1 MSGYIAQLDALE
13 ERFVA
18 WAERRPDIRA
28 AIVVGSRARSDHPA
42 DEWADLDLGILVE
55 RPRRYLMH
63 HGWLR
68 QLGSPLVKYMD
79 PSGVTLHVLFE
90 DGADAGFAFLPAN
103 VFKQAVRVLPLVNR
117 FPALFRALPGGLGTR
132 LENELAEAV
141 AYYRRGYRVILD
153 KDGLVE
159 RFLSLAP
166 SGAPEAA
173 PPTDEEFRELVSHF
187 WFLTV
192 WTAKHLKR
200 GELWWAKT
208 NGCDGQLKSMLLQMI
223 EWHERG
229 AKGWEYDTWE
239 EGRFLE
245 EWADAALVQQLK
257 ATFARY
263 DDADVWSA
271 LTATMDVFRELS
283 KDTAVRLGYPYPA
296 KVDAG
301 ATRLVAEIIEAN

>member
-1 MSGYIAQLDALE
+1 MTNFSANVDALE
-13 ERFVA
+13 QRFVA

-28 AIVVGSRARSDHPA
+28 AIVVGSRARTDHPA

-55 RPRRYLMH
+55 RPRRYLKH

-68 QLGSPLVKYMD
+68 QLGSPLVKYLD

-103 VFKQAVRVLPLVNR
+103 TFRQAVRVLPLMNR
-117 FPALFRALPGGLGTR
+117 FPGLFRVLPGGLGAR
-132 LENELAEAV
+132 IENELAEAA

-153 KDGLVE
+153 KDEMAE
-159 RFLSLAP
+159 RFFSLAP
-166 SGAPEAA
+166 TVAPRAA
-173 PPTDEEFRELVSHF
+173 PPTEKEFHELVSHF

-200 GELWWAKT
+200 GDLWWAKS

-239 EGRFLE
+239 GGRFLE
-245 EWADAALVQQLK
+245 EWAGEKVVAAL
-257 ATFARY
+257 APTFAHY
-263 DDADVWSA
+263 EPGDVWHA
-271 LTATMDVFRELS
+271 LSATMDAFRSLAT
-283 KDTAVRLGYPYPA
+283 DTASQLGYPYPNRM
-296 KVDAG
+296 DDG
-301 ATRLVAEIIEAN
+301 ATSLVAEIAEAE